1 VRNSGNID
9 IYVRVFLYC
18 YWEDEGGKRTD
29 LSPDLIRL
37 NLTGNGWVEG
47 EESHSGER
55 RVLYYTSILPAGENN
70 VTSDFTDTLTI
81 DESVG
86 RFLAKA
92 GKEETVEGSPE
103 RGAYSIRTDYEYD
116 GLRFV
121 IEAEVDAVQTHN
133 GADAMRSA
141 WGDVAA
147 PLAGDPGADR

>member
-1 VRNSGNID
+1 MLFRS
-9 IYVRVFLYC
+9 
-18 YWEDEGGKRTD
+18 
-29 LSPDLIRL
+29 
-37 NLTGNGWVEG
+37 GWVEG

-55 RVLYYTSILPAGENN
+55 RVLYYTSILPAGENS
-70 VTSDFTDTLTI
+70 VTPDFTDTLTI

-86 RFLAKA
+86 SFLAKA
-92 GKEETVEGSPE
+92 GKTETVEGSPE

>member
-1 VRNSGNID
+1 M
-9 IYVRVFLYC
+9 
-18 YWEDEGGKRTD
+18 
-29 LSPDLIRL
+29 
-37 NLTGNGWVEG
+37 
-47 EESHSGER
+47 
-55 RVLYYTSILPAGENN
+55 
-70 VTSDFTDTLTI
+70 
-81 DESVG
+81 
-86 RFLAKA
+86 
-92 GKEETVEGSPE
+92 EGSPE